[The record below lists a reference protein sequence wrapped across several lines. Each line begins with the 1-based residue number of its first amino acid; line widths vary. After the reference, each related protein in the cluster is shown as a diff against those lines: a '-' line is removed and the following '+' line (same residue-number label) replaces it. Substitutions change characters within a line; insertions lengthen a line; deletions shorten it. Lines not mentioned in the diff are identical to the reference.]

1 MRTEVLY
8 PRVSAPRRLPRVIPA
23 LGALAL
29 CLSAGAVL
37 LPRATAD
44 AASDALPAAA
54 SVPVLRGALLAD
66 LGPHKPMGFAP
77 RAVMAKAQAAFVP
90 PPTPPVRPAEL
101 RNATTAAVD
110 ETAPQTTSDTPL
122 PPRRP
127 AEYSVASGAPASEQ
141 SVVARRPEPQQ
152 EQAPLA
158 PSRMA
163 LPAQPPRQ
171 IARVERTTVV
181 PASALDGRSFF
192 ERLFGGAPQAAA
204 PRAVSRRAPQAMAYA
219 APDAG
224 GLFGGLHSPVAPANP
239 AARYDRYTAVY
250 DISARVVYMPNG
262 QRLEAH
268 SGLGHMLDDPRYV
281 HVRMHGATPPHLYD
295 LTPREALFHGVEA
308 LRLTPVGGGGVYG
321 RAGLLAHTFMLG
333 PNGDSNGCVSFR
345 DYHAFLRA
353 YKNGEVRRL
362 MVVAH
367 L

>member
-1 MRTEVLY
+1 MY
-8 PRVSAPRRLPRVIPA
+8 PRVSARRRLPRVIPA

-29 CLSAGAVL
+29 SLSAGVLL

-44 AASDALPAAA
+44 AAPDAKPAQA
-54 SVPVLRGALLAD
+54 SAPLLRGSLLAD
-66 LGPHKPMGFAP
+66 LGPHKPTAFAP
-77 RAVMAKAQAAFVP
+77 RGAGVKPQTAFVA
-90 PPTPPVRPAEL
+90 PTPPVRPAQL
-101 RNATTAAVD
+101 QNVPTAAVV
-110 ETAPQTTSDTPL
+110 ETAPEAAADTPL

-127 AEYSVASGAPASEQ
+127 AEYSVASRAPEQ

-152 EQAPLA
+152 EPTPVAPTRL
-158 PSRMA
+158 A

-171 IARVERTTVV
+171 IARTTVV
-181 PASALDGRSFF
+181 PASPSDGRSFF
-192 ERLFGGAPQAAA
+192 ERLFGGAPQAAV
-204 PRAVSRRAPQAMAYA
+204 PQSVSRRAPQALAYA

-224 GLFGGLHSPVAPANP
+224 GLFGGLHSAVAPVNP
-239 AARYDRYTAVY
+239 AARYDRLTAVY
-250 DISARVVYMPNG
+250 DISARTVYLPNG

-268 SGLGHMLDDPRYV
+268 SGLGAMLDDPRYV
-281 HVRMHGATPPHLYD
+281 HVRMRGATPPHVYE

-308 LRLTPVGGGGVYG
+308 LRLNPVGGAGAIHG

-345 DYHAFLRA
+345 DYNAFLRA

-362 MVVAH
+362 AVVAH